1 MLEEAKKA
9 LAAWIERLAKGEPKE
24 VLRPILRVPLPPDS
38 VSDAT
43 KRFGDFSTMNA
54 RINSSRSQTTHLRF
68 QQNPEEWFLYH
79 TLYREA
85 RSTWPQIPFKVFAE
99 WLKRRPDWVVA
110 DFGCGEAELARLIPN
125 KVYSFDHV
133 AVNESV
139 IVCDMVATGL
149 ADQTLDV
156 AVFSLS
162 LMGLNYQ
169 DYLREAYRVLRH
181 GGWLK
186 VVEPATRWK
195 DGNRPNLRC
204 TSSASKSRRA

>member
-1 MLEEAKKA
+1 
-9 LAAWIERLAKGEPKE
+9 
-24 VLRPILRVPLPPDS
+24 
-38 VSDAT
+38 
-43 KRFGDFSTMNA
+43 MNA
-54 RINSSRSQTTHLRF
+54 RINSSRSSTTHLRF

-85 RSTWPQIPFKVFAE
+85 RSTWPEIPFNVFAE
-99 WLKRRPDWVVA
+99 WLKRRPDWVVG

-139 IVCDMVATGL
+139 IVCDISATGL
-149 ADQTLDV
+149 AEHTLDV

-162 LMGLNYQ
+162 LMGINYP
-169 DYLREAYRVLRH
+169 DYLREAHRLVRY

-186 VVEPATRWK
+186 VAEPATPWK
-195 DGNRPNLRC
+195 ERNLEELLSAIA
-204 TSSASKSRRA
+204 SSGFAIVGQPTYRDRFIYLDAIKS